1 MIGRDGI
8 LGHMSESVKHL
19 VDLLSLGALV
29 GTLINILP
37 AMTAALVLIW
47 TGMRIIESYQ
57 AIKLNH
63 RKLRGRDD

>member
-1 MIGRDGI
+1 MSV
-8 LGHMSESVKHL
+8 LSHMSESVKHL

-37 AMTAALVLIW
+37 ATTAALVLIW
-47 TGMRIIESYQ
+47 TAMRCVESYQ

-63 RKLRGRDD
+63 RKLRGRDE

>member
-1 MIGRDGI
+1 MSI
-8 LGHMSESVKHL
+8 LDHMSDSVKHI
-19 VDLLSLGALV
+19 VDVLSLGALV

-37 AMTAALVLIW
+37 AMTAALVLVW
-47 TGMRIIESYQ
+47 TAMRCVESYQ